1 MLVSFRF
8 DRVCFDDVRTTC
20 RFLDLGQYCVLCLS
34 SSATVPL
41 PMAIDIVLVGIV
53 LVRLKIEVLGSDVPK
68 MFSVGPSHSSTLRP
82 EDIPSLDLTYQ
93 EQYQCTGTG
102 PTPMLNCFRIT
113 WAIGVKT
120 ERTACSF
127 LSIAGKTK
135 SGSIPAL
142 ANTPMGV
149 SG

>member
-1 MLVSFRF
+1 MGDLGSRVLVSFRF

-82 EDIPSLDLTYQ
+82 KISRRSTSLTKNNTSAQ
-93 EQYQCTGTG
+93 ELDQHLC
-102 PTPMLNCFRIT
+102 
-113 WAIGVKT
+113 
-120 ERTACSF
+120 
-127 LSIAGKTK
+127 
-135 SGSIPAL
+135 
-142 ANTPMGV
+142 
-149 SG
+149 

>member
-1 MLVSFRF
+1 MGDLGSRVLVSFRF

-68 MFSVGPSHSSTLRP
+68 MLFFGWTCLLEHFATKIRRKYPVLRP
-82 EDIPSLDLTYQ
+82 HLP
-93 EQYQCTGTG
+93 
-102 PTPMLNCFRIT
+102 
-113 WAIGVKT
+113 
-120 ERTACSF
+120 RT
-127 LSIAGKTK
+127 I
-135 SGSIPAL
+135 
-142 ANTPMGV
+142 
-149 SG
+149 